1 MSFSC
6 SVCNYTSNIRQSII
20 KHIHKKTKCGE
31 NPQIISSEADIKC
44 EYCNKSY
51 TTHLSM
57 VRHLKICKSKEK
69 KDKLEIELDE
79 KNQEVE
85 KLKKENEI
93 LTALVK
99 KPNITNNNTQNNT
112 QNINITL
119 TPWNNPKLPPNI
131 EEYYK
136 QAIKKVFMAVP
147 TLVKLIHFNEEH
159 PENHNIC
166 IRNARNGLAKVFNGK
181 DWDTVNED
189 EVIRSLI
196 YDYEESLNNYA
207 EEHNLDYVEKM
218 NKIKLRDTEEKV
230 YDDMHIEIKRAVH
243 DRNKLIKI
251 R

>member
-1 MSFSC
+1 MSEFIC
-6 SVCNYTSNIRQSII
+6 SICEYKSDRKYNVDMHISSTCTDAEILIIPINIRCDFCDKQFSTYSNLKRHVKNCKI
-20 KHIHKKTKCGE
+20 K
-31 NPQIISSEADIKC
+31 
-44 EYCNKSY
+44 
-51 TTHLSM
+51 
-57 VRHLKICKSKEK
+57 
-69 KDKLEIELDE
+69 KL
-79 KNQEVE
+79 NQEE
-85 KLKKENEI
+85 EIKKLKEELAIAN
-93 LTALVK
+93 ALAK
-99 KPNITNNNTQNNT
+99 KPNNIVNNTQNNT
-112 QNINITL
+112 QNNNINITL
-119 TPWNNPKLPPNI
+119 SPWNNPKLPPNI

-181 DWDTVNED
+181 DWETVNED

-196 YDYEESLNNYA
+196 YDYEESLDNYA
-207 EEHNLDYVEKM
+207 AEHDPSYIEKM